1 MRQLLPLGKREK
13 SRNEGRNDM
22 MKRIL
27 IATAMVAAAT
37 PAIAAETTTVNGAT
51 VAFSGNRATVCEVRD
66 YENTVQ
72 FGALGEFGA
81 ATPVTDTASIYCNVK
96 FNASIASQNG
106 YLRLVTNDAGA
117 TPLSQSNTTATA
129 YQQFA
134 SALDYGVAVQGLG
147 SANTAAI
154 GASSQV
160 GLGSNLPPISAS
172 AQLTYSTVTSAKPL
186 LGGNYADSVTL
197 TLTPVAF

>member
-1 MRQLLPLGKREK
+1 
-13 SRNEGRNDM
+13 M

-27 IATAMVAAAT
+27 IATAMIAAAT
-37 PAIAAETTTVNGAT
+37 PAMAAETTTVNGAT
-51 VAFSGNRATVCEVRD
+51 VAFSGNRATVCEIRD
-66 YENTVQ
+66 YENNVQ

-106 YLRLVTNDAGA
+106 YLRLNTLD
-117 TPLSQSNTTATA
+117 SQANAVSQQNLQANGYT
-129 YQQFA
+129 QFA
-134 SALDYGVAVQGLG
+134 SGIDYGVAVQNLG

-154 GASSQV
+154 GASTPVS
-160 GLGSNLPPISAS
+160 LGNNLPPISAS
-172 AQLTYSTVTSAKPL
+172 AQLTYSTVTGALPL
-186 LGGNYADSVTL
+186 LGGTYNDTVTL

>member
-1 MRQLLPLGKREK
+1 MRLPLPLGKREK

-106 YLRLVTNDAGA
+106 YLRLVTTDAGA
-117 TPLSQSNTTATA
+117 TPISQSNQTATA

-134 SALDYGVAVQGLG
+134 SALNYVVAVQGLG

-160 GLGSNLPPISAS
+160 GLGSKLLHISAS
-172 AQLTYSTVTSAKPL
+172 APLNYSTVTSATPL
-186 LGGNYADSVTL
+186 LGGTYASSVTM
-197 TLTPVAF
+197 TLTSVGF